1 MDSST
6 FINIWITIDI
16 WLFFLFSVCETLFI
30 LQNELKCIVFFIL
43 LLGCHIYFFILLIH
57 SMCLIHIEFLLLLSS
72 STTIMF
78 MINRC
83 TLWSCFFPF
92 IHSILPFCH
101 LHSYSNQFSF
111 HFFRLKKM
119 SREFLFAFQNK
130 YMKHSW
136 KNHM

>member
-1 MDSST
+1 MIFD
-6 FINIWITIDI
+6 
-16 WLFFLFSVCETLFI
+16 FFLFFSLYVTLFI

-92 IHSILPFCH
+92 IHSIQFSFFFSH

-119 SREFLFAFQNK
+119 SREFLFAFQN
-130 YMKHSW
+130 MKHSW